1 MLVTPKRFAGMK
13 RFEHILSVLSRHGLG
28 YALEKMH
35 LKKRTLFSRRKISR
49 PVEVRMLFEELGGSF
64 IKLGQLLSMRP
75 DLIPKDYCDEL
86 SKLLDSFEPIPF
98 AEVEHIIRSELKKP
112 IKSIFKSFDQKP
124 VASASIGQ
132 VHVARLKNGKKVAV
146 KVMRPGIKSLYES
159 DLEIMDYLARHLKH
173 HYNPGLF
180 DPEEIFAE
188 FKRYTE
194 SELDYL
200 KETHNIKVFGSHNQ
214 KDKKVFL
221 PTVYD
226 SLTTSRVL
234 TMSFV
239 EGIELNKVLI
249 APGSYKSINRKRV
262 AEQLLSSFMKQVFI
276 DGLFH
281 ADPHPGN
288 ILFSKG
294 KIGFLDFGVI
304 GRLDDEM
311 KRKMGSLFIGLIEG
325 DAAAVTKAMISLDL
339 SSSEIDVASLRA
351 DITDALGE
359 YYDTSLE
366 KIDVAELFFKAIGL
380 ARKYHIRI
388 SRDYVLLGKALATLK
403 TVCMQ
408 LDHDFN
414 FVKEARP
421 FIAKIVAQKASPD
434 YLIKRLAA
442 EAERFSEFVQELP
455 DNTKKISHTID
466 RADIALQDINQD
478 MRYLTTEVRREG
490 GRLIIGIIIAALLI
504 SASLVRA
511 TDIKAA
517 YFFVGMAALLAA
529 YIILSMLH
537 DLFRKKK

>member
-1 MLVTPKRFAGMK
+1 MLMTPKRFAGMK

-28 YALEKMH
+28 FALEKMH
-35 LKKRTLFSRRKISR
+35 LKKKTLFSRKKISR
-49 PVEVRMLFEELGGSF
+49 PVELRMLFEELGGSF

-75 DLIPKDYCDEL
+75 DLIPKVYCDEL
-86 SKLLDSFEPIPF
+86 TKLLDSFEPIPF
-98 AEVEHIIRSELKKP
+98 SEVEHIIKFELKKP
-112 IKSIFKSFDQKP
+112 IKSIFKSFDPKP
-124 VASASIGQ
+124 LASASIGQ
-132 VHVARLKNGKKVAV
+132 VHVARLKNNKKVAV
-146 KVMRPGIKSLYES
+146 KIMRPGIKALYES

-194 SELDYL
+194 NELDYL
-200 KETHNIKVFGSHNQ
+200 REAHSIKLFYNLNR
-214 KDKKVFL
+214 KDKKVLL
-221 PTVYD
+221 PSVYD

-239 EGIELNKVLI
+239 EGIELNKILF
-249 APGSYKSINRKRV
+249 APGNYRLINKRRV
-262 AEQLLSSFMKQVFI
+262 AEMLLASFMKQVFL

-288 ILFSKG
+288 ILFCRG
-294 KIGFLDFGVI
+294 KIGFLDFGVL
-304 GRLDDEM
+304 GRLDDDM
-311 KRKMGSLFIGLIEG
+311 KRKMGSLLVGLIEG
-325 DAAAVTKAMISLDL
+325 DAAAVAKSMISLDL
-339 SSSEIDVASLRA
+339 SNSEIDVASLRA
-351 DITDALGE
+351 DITDMLGE
-359 YYDTSLE
+359 YYDTNLE
-366 KIDVAELFFKAIGL
+366 RIDVAELFFKALGL
-380 ARKYHIRI
+380 ARKYNMRI

-414 FVKEARP
+414 FVKEAKP
-421 FIAKIVAQKASPD
+421 FIAKMVAQKASPD

-442 EAERFSEFVQELP
+442 EAGRFSEFIQELP

-466 RADIALQDINQD
+466 RADIALQAINED
-478 MRYLTTEVRREG
+478 MRFLTREVRREG

-504 SASLVRA
+504 SASLVRS
-511 TDIKAA
+511 TDITAA
-517 YFFVGMAALLAA
+517 YFFVIIAGVLAA

-537 DLFRKKK
+537 DFFRRKK